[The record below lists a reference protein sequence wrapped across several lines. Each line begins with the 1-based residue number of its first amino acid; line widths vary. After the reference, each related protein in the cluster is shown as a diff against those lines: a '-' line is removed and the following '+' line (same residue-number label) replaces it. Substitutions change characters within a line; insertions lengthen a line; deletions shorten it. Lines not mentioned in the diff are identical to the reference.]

1 MRGRPA
7 RQREIYRR
15 LQDDERERERG
26 SSENEARR
34 MLLIF
39 LITSQPRAPSSW
51 LCAIK
56 LDESL
61 ASQVP
66 NYVLVYTGGTRNEQL
81 GGGVRTSS
89 PAGSNAAM
97 RSPLGFS
104 PGSCT
109 IENDGPT
116 SPHQVNTRVHDGSVG
131 YYLRE
136 RKVEE
141 RPFHHHPLLAYNFYF
156 DIKRPPARREGPKL
170 LLRSTQ

>member
-1 MRGRPA
+1 MIILYIRLNMRGRPA

-15 LQDDERERERG
+15 LQDDERERG
-26 SSENEARR
+26 SENEARR

-97 RSPLGFS
+97 RSPAGLFS
-104 PGSCT
+104 RFLYYRKRRPNQSASSKHPCT
-109 IENDGPT
+109 
-116 SPHQVNTRVHDGSVG
+116 
-131 YYLRE
+131 
-136 RKVEE
+136 
-141 RPFHHHPLLAYNFYF
+141 
-156 DIKRPPARREGPKL
+156 RRFRRILP
-170 LLRSTQ
+170 